1 VLRVSR
7 DSVVLLD
14 DGIKDRSEVLVRVP
28 VTSIDSTVLVV
39 KFNSTS
45 NGLDKSESRSL
56 GFDSLQLL
64 PDILRNVRSNKRVFG
79 LNVGERS
86 IDLSWHCLPLLLNRA
101 SCLQNLVLLP
111 ELVDSINHLLNQ
123 LDLRVSQSVL
133 VRDIISVTSLAT
145 RFSTSSTRLE
155 MKLLASSLQLVN
167 TVLGPSRKINM
178 NRGSH
183 ASTKVGWAGV
193 NITILGVQTEVLS
206 RLFLDRVT
214 NSLDASGQSL
224 KDSLDISTL
233 LH

>member
-86 IDLSWHCLPLLLNRA
+86 VSLCWHCLPLLVSRPSSNV
-101 SCLQNLVLLP
+101 SLLL
-111 ELVDSINHLLNQ
+111 EL
-123 LDLRVSQSVL
+123 
-133 VRDIISVTSLAT
+133 
-145 RFSTSSTRLE
+145 
-155 MKLLASSLQLVN
+155 
-167 TVLGPSRKINM
+167 
-178 NRGSH
+178 
-183 ASTKVGWAGV
+183 
-193 NITILGVQTEVLS
+193 
-206 RLFLDRVT
+206 
-214 NSLDASGQSL
+214 
-224 KDSLDISTL
+224 
-233 LH
+233 

>member
-1 VLRVSR
+1 
-7 DSVVLLD
+7 
-14 DGIKDRSEVLVRVP
+14 
-28 VTSIDSTVLVV
+28 
-39 KFNSTS
+39 
-45 NGLDKSESRSL
+45 
-56 GFDSLQLL
+56 
-64 PDILRNVRSNKRVFG
+64 
-79 LNVGERS
+79 
-86 IDLSWHCLPLLLNRA
+86 
-101 SCLQNLVLLP
+101 
-111 ELVDSINHLLNQ
+111 
-123 LDLRVSQSVL
+123 
-133 VRDIISVTSLAT
+133 
-145 RFSTSSTRLE
+145 